1 MKEWQLLREMREVVS
16 YFFTLGAGEE
26 RWPIMYTG
34 SIPAAVLCR
43 RKWEQAIGY
52 TPFLFLPV
60 HFTA

>member
-1 MKEWQLLREMREVVS
+1 MAIAERDERSCVLL
-16 YFFTLGAGEE
+16 FHLGAGER